1 MAGWWLTYPSEKYS
15 VGNIWQS
22 QYMEKE
28 KMFRITNQYI
38 TGNPSQISLALAAA
52 RSYPIHPAKPILSQ
66 KTRRLSF
73 CMATSC
79 SIYEPKSC
87 RFFFGKHVGILFS
100 PTHPPRHPTSCLTG
114 RDAKVPGA
122 TALQRLGFQWPAKP
136 PWRVLVTRAL
146 LGAKKGCLIFIPFLC
161 LFVWIEIRQSNC
173 WDHLTSDDRFVDTEK
188 KMGGRIAR
196 NTPVQR
202 RNKNMFP
209 YNMFPGTTESFR
221 EPTVVA

>member
-146 LGAKKGCLIFIPFLC
+146 LGGKKRMPHIHPFPMFVCLDWNPPKQLLGSFDQWWSLCRHGKEDGGKNCKEYARAKEEQKHVPI
-161 LFVWIEIRQSNC
+161 
-173 WDHLTSDDRFVDTEK
+173 
-188 KMGGRIAR
+188 
-196 NTPVQR
+196 
-202 RNKNMFP
+202 
-209 YNMFPGTTESFR
+209 
-221 EPTVVA
+221 

>member
-87 RFFFGKHVGILFS
+87 RFFLENMSVYSSAQPTLRGIRRVVSLDAMLKFPGRRRCNALDFS
-100 PTHPPRHPTSCLTG
+100 DRRSH
-114 RDAKVPGA
+114 RDGYWLPGPCWG
-122 TALQRLGFQWPAKP
+122 Q
-136 PWRVLVTRAL
+136 
-146 LGAKKGCLIFIPFLC
+146 KKDASYSSLSYVC
-161 LFVWIEIRQSNC
+161 LFGLKSA
-173 WDHLTSDDRFVDTEK
+173 K
-188 KMGGRIAR
+188 AIAGIIW
-196 NTPVQR
+196 PV
-202 RNKNMFP
+202 MI
-209 YNMFPGTTESFR
+209 
-221 EPTVVA
+221 AL